1 MVPFNICGDFYEKF
15 ISLGVVHS
23 TETLSR
29 SLTLHNF
36 FVVVFLD
43 KVQTTLNRKC
53 QGGSLKH
60 TSQKLNPVVTIIIV
74 LKVIVMFK

>member
-1 MVPFNICGDFYEKF
+1 MAPFNTCGDFYEKF
-15 ISLGVVHS
+15 ISLEAVHS
-23 TETLSR
+23 TETVSR

-60 TSQKLNPVVTIIIV
+60 TSQKLNLVVTIIIV